1 MLKQREKTGFLGS
14 RTDFAQNIDEDQKD
28 GSNYCTLDNAH
39 KENKKA
45 ENERSFAHLLFFI
58 FEVVVRVGLDFE
70 LG

>member
-1 MLKQREKTGFLGS
+1 MGVERILPKILMKIKKMEV
-14 RTDFAQNIDEDQKD
+14 AIV
-28 GSNYCTLDNAH
+28 TLDNAH

-45 ENERSFAHLLFFI
+45 ENERSLAHLLFFI

>member
-1 MLKQREKTGFLGS
+1 MGVERILPKILMKIKKMEVT
-14 RTDFAQNIDEDQKD
+14 IV
-28 GSNYCTLDNAH
+28 TLDNAH
-39 KENKKA
+39 KENKKV